1 MGKSLFVL
9 LFSTLSLLFCS
20 NVMAEQ
26 EVLTAYPKTG
36 EFKFVWSSTSAV
48 YKSQDGKV
56 TVRCNFDDS
65 FQGVDDGAEPYIAS
79 SFLCKNADVL
89 TSAIHSVTP
98 HIINSIIA
106 VILINA
112 VFNGLHFNIIKRNLL
127 LFIYALSKK
136 IL

>member
-1 MGKSLFVL
+1 MISMCKSLFVL

-79 SFLCKNADVL
+79 SFLCKNGITL
-89 TSAIHSVTP
+89 
-98 HIINSIIA
+98 
-106 VILINA
+106 ILKQ
-112 VFNGLHFNIIKRNLL
+112 IKRNNASWMLL
-127 LFIYALSKK
+127 TDKSGKLLSEVEVLIDRKTY
-136 IL
+136 

>member
-1 MGKSLFVL
+1 MCKSLFVL

-65 FQGVDDGAEPYIAS
+65 FQGVDDGAEPYITS
-79 SFLCKNADVL
+79 SFLCKNGITL
-89 TSAIHSVTP
+89 
-98 HIINSIIA
+98 
-106 VILINA
+106 ILKQ
-112 VFNGLHFNIIKRNLL
+112 IKRNNASWMLL
-127 LFIYALSKK
+127 TDKSGKLLSEVEVLIDRKTY
-136 IL
+136 

>member
-1 MGKSLFVL
+1 
-9 LFSTLSLLFCS
+9 
-20 NVMAEQ
+20 MAEQ

-79 SFLCKNADVL
+79 SFLCKNGITL
-89 TSAIHSVTP
+89 
-98 HIINSIIA
+98 
-106 VILINA
+106 ILKQ
-112 VFNGLHFNIIKRNLL
+112 IKRNNASWMLL
-127 LFIYALSKK
+127 TDKSGKLLSEVEVLIDRKTY
-136 IL
+136 

>member
-79 SFLCKNADVL
+79 SFLCKNGITL
-89 TSAIHSVTP
+89 
-98 HIINSIIA
+98 
-106 VILINA
+106 ILKQ
-112 VFNGLHFNIIKRNLL
+112 IKRNNASWMLL
-127 LFIYALSKK
+127 TDKSGKLLNEVEVLIDRKTY
-136 IL
+136 

>member
-1 MGKSLFVL
+1 MCKSLFVL

-79 SFLCKNADVL
+79 SFLCKNGITL
-89 TSAIHSVTP
+89 
-98 HIINSIIA
+98 
-106 VILINA
+106 ILKQ
-112 VFNGLHFNIIKRNLL
+112 IKRNNASWMLL
-127 LFIYALSKK
+127 TDKSGKLLSEVEVLIDRKTY
-136 IL
+136 